1 MTNTIT
7 DIRNIQYTLEES
19 NDLLTSLKSIEINPV
34 EACTRKCSFC
44 PRSNPKLYP
53 TTNKR
58 ISLETCEK
66 IAKDLKEIDY
76 TGRVGFVGFG
86 EPLLHKQLEQCISI
100 IRQYNPKITYLEIIT
115 NGDLLTAARI
125 QSLYN
130 AGCNLIAVSMYESD
144 ITEYI
149 EAQRGDIPIE
159 IVYRHH
165 YDATN
170 NYNLDLVNRN
180 EITFGKTYLNI
191 ESPCY
196 IPFYKLFIDW
206 NGDILTCQNDW
217 SRTLTFGNINSESI
231 RKIWLGQR
239 YIAFKNTLIT
249 GKRTIEPCSKCNVCG
264 IKRGEKEFNIFKQ
277 IVS

>member
-1 MTNTIT
+1 MTTTIT
-7 DIRNIQYTLEES
+7 EVRDKQYKLEETI
-19 NDLLTSLKSIEINPV
+19 DLLTSLKSIEINPV
-34 EACTRKCSFC
+34 EACTRRCSFC

-58 ISLETCEK
+58 ITLETCEK
-66 IAKDLKEIDY
+66 IAKDLQKINY

-86 EPLLHKQLEQCISI
+86 EPLLHKQLEQCISV
-100 IRQYNPKITYLEIIT
+100 IRQYNPDITYIEVVT
-115 NGDLLTAARI
+115 NGDLLTTTRI
-125 QSLYN
+125 KSLHD

-144 ITEYI
+144 ITENI
-149 EAQRGDIPIE
+149 EALRGEIPIE

-165 YDATN
+165 YDATK
-170 NYNLDLVNRN
+170 NYNLELVNRN

-217 SRTLTFGNINSESI
+217 SRTLTFGNVNTESV
-231 RKIWLGQR
+231 RDIWLG
-239 YIAFKNTLIT
+239 YSYNAFKSTLKA
-249 GKRTIEPCSKCNVCG
+249 GKRTIEPCNKCNVCG
-264 IKRGEKEFNIFKQ
+264 IRRGEVEFNMFN
-277 IVS
+277 SN